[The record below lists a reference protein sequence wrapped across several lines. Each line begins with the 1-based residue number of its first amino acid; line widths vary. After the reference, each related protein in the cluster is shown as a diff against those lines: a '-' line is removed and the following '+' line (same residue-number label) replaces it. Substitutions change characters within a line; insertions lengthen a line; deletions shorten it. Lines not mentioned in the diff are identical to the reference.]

1 MHTASYYRI
10 RRIARVVTAV
20 MLVVAAIAVV
30 AATVKAYLF
39 LMGWGYSPQPYRGV
53 SFMLII
59 ADAMVGFAVF
69 AKIVG
74 WLFNI
79 ICSLQKE
86 K

>member
-1 MHTASYYRI
+1 MHTTNYYRI
-10 RRIARVVTAV
+10 RRIARVVMAV
-20 MLVVAAIAVV
+20 VLVVVAIAVV

-39 LMGWGYSPQPYRGV
+39 LMGWGYSTQPYRGM

-59 ADAMVGFAVF
+59 ADFMVGFTVL

-74 WLFNI
+74 WFFNV